1 MFLDGNQRIMT
12 NSCKY
17 KNLELDINKNIN
29 DLIDESYQIFNETLL
44 NSEIYFKGKKVLF
57 KTEKDL
63 HTMKELGYEHI
74 ISMENSL
81 GLRIYEKNRIIY
93 VPLIEKILKNCCN
106 KNCDNIKI
114 YKVARHEDGFYIRY
128 TYKSSNTVI
137 PTEDGKYKVYSK
149 NSFALINVLPAN
161 NLIEI
166 RASKQIVEKLIST
179 IANLIEDNNVRI
191 EKVELFGLDMD
202 KKVDIFV
209 KKVGGKIIKSAD
221 TPIDAGEDEITN
233 EMLEKI
239 SEILRTIDD
248 RIYSDDGEADV
259 NYTIDKL
266 KHSFNGNMFSY
277 LLLRGL
283 GTLELKSVIKDLRDT
298 PLYEWI
304 RPHLSTKISSVEV
317 PVINDKLKEKY
328 IIRFEKQTDS
338 VSFTKKCNENVVEKV
353 RELLVLN
360 S

>member
-1 MFLDGNQRIMT
+1 MSEISDLIVFEDIQKLLVNDLRDVAL
-12 NSCKY
+12 K
-17 KNLELDINKNIN
+17 LDIPDNLKNQAELVTAIGNKFN
-29 DLIDESYQIFNETLL
+29 DDSKTVKEVLDSYRNKIFVNGSFTWYKVHSYDL
-44 NSEIYFKGKKVLF
+44 NKLYDVL
-57 KTEKDL
+57 KNAPKD
-63 HTMKELGYEHI
+63 
-74 ISMENSL
+74 
-81 GLRIYEKNRIIY
+81 EKN
-93 VPLIEKILKNCCN
+93 
-106 KNCDNIKI
+106 NIKI

-179 IANLIEDNNVRI
+179 IANLIEDDNVRI

-202 KKVDIFV
+202 KKVDTFV

-283 GTLELKSVIKDLRDT
+283 GTLELKTVIKDLRDT